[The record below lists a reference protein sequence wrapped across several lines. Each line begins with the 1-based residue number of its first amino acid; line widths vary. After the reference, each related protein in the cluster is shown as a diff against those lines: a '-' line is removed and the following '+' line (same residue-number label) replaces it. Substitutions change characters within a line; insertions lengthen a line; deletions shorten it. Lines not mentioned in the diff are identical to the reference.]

1 MSDLFVGV
9 DVGTRS
15 ARAGVFDRDGLL
27 LGSARDPIR
36 IWRGEGAIVEQ
47 SSDDIWRAVCACV
60 RSALRAADADPA
72 RIAGIGFD
80 ATCSLVVLD
89 AGGGPLAVGP
99 SEERERNVVVWM
111 DHRAVGQSDR
121 INVLGHEVLAYVGG
135 ALSPEMQTPKLLW
148 LKENRPHV
156 FAAAADFFD
165 LADYLSH
172 RATGSRA
179 RSVCTTTCKWTYLA
193 HEARWDAGYFRAIGL
208 AELAEEGFGRIG
220 TEIVDVATPIGRG
233 LTGDAAEALGLLP
246 GTVVGASLIDAHAG
260 ALGTLG
266 GRRKDGIVAD
276 PSGELAL
283 IMGTSAC
290 VMAVT
295 PDPLFVPGVWGPY
308 NSALLP
314 GSWLI
319 EGGHS
324 AYGAAIDHLVDMHP
338 AAEAVREAARA
349 AGLAVLDHL
358 EGEAVRLAGSVAD
371 AARLAADLHVVPE
384 FLGNRSPDADPHA
397 TAVIAG
403 LRLDTTPDGLAALFV
418 AGLCGLCYGTR
429 DIVESLR
436 AAGVDLG
443 TIVVSGGASRSR
455 LLRQILADATGLRVA
470 LPRSPEPVLLG
481 SAMLGAVAS
490 GAFADLR
497 AAAAAMSR
505 TGEEIA
511 PDPALAGFHERKR
524 RAYAILKRA
533 ERDVRALRTT

>member
-121 INVLGHEVLAYVGG
+121 INALGHEVLAYVGG

-266 GRRKDGIVAD
+266 GLRKDGIVAD